1 MSASAPAAL
10 STITT
15 SVRSYDMACTAARTQ
30 RQAQSAVRDRSV
42 GIAAGE
48 AGRRVRDGAP
58 CVARSARWR
67 SVR

>member
-30 RQAQSAVRDRSV
+30 RQARS
-42 GIAAGE
+42 
-48 AGRRVRDGAP
+48 P
-58 CVARSARWR
+58 P
-67 SVR
+67 